1 MRFTRIAL
9 PSLIVIGVLSVAS
22 GAGGGDEAPPGSP
35 SNPLV
40 ALPNP
45 TAARVPPSEQPP
57 NEGPRQTDGA
67 AAEAP
72 KPTSN
77 KTQQGSTALHRSK
90 PMVAQPETARQ
101 QLEQPPSASRPCSLV
116 TRAQARDITG
126 APIVEPLEAPQGP
139 TCIYQTGRGEQYIT
153 LAAQDAH
160 IDQLR
165 DQMRGRTAVSV
176 AGRAGYCG
184 SVGGQPLLYV
194 RLPDGRTL
202 VVTAP
207 CEIAKRFAA
216 LALERA

>member
-9 PSLIVIGVLSVAS
+9 PSLVVIGLFGAANA
-22 GAGGGDEAPPGSP
+22 AGGGGQAPPGSP

-45 TAARVPPSEQPP
+45 TATRIPPSEQPP
-57 NEGPRQTDGA
+57 NEGPRQTDGTP
-67 AAEAP
+67 AEAP
-72 KPTSN
+72 SPTSDR
-77 KTQQGSTALHRSK
+77 TQQGSTALHLSK
-90 PMVAQPETARQ
+90 PMVERPETARQ

-116 TRAQARDITG
+116 TRANAQEITG

-153 LAAQDAH
+153 LAAQDAS

-165 DQMRGRTAVSV
+165 AQILGRTAVSV

-184 SVGGQPLLYV
+184 SVGGQPVLYV
-194 RLPDGRTL
+194 PLPDRRTL
-202 VVTAP
+202 VVTAV
-207 CEIAKRFAA
+207 CKVAKRFAA